1 MSYLILSPNCVSS
14 NGNINLNINGG
25 VGPYSFDWSD
35 GSYSQDLTNVSVG
48 TYSVIVMD
56 SNLCKD
62 TLDNLQITDYS
73 PLNISSVVVPETMA
87 IFFDGSIDITINGGV
102 LPFSL

>member
-1 MSYLILSPNCVSS
+1 MLL
-14 NGNINLNINGG
+14 
-25 VGPYSFDWSD
+25 
-35 GSYSQDLTNVSVG
+35 VG

-73 PLNISSVVVPETMA
+73 SPLNISSVVVPETMA
-87 IFFDGSIDITINGGV
+87 NAFDGSIDITVNGGV
-102 LPFSL
+102 LPLSYNWSEP